1 MGRQMIPSLDGI
13 RALSILI
20 VFAAHAGVSR
30 LIPGGFGVT
39 VFFFLSG
46 FLITSLLIAE
56 HARYGS
62 ISIKGFYL
70 RRIVR
75 LGPPLLVTLAF
86 AALLVVLGVAEGDLD
101 PEKILSHIFFYSNYL
116 IVFSSNF
123 ASNVE
128 GLGILWSLAVEEHFY
143 LFYPWFFLLLAT
155 GKIGLRGLLA
165 ILLVILL
172 WRVFWYV
179 GFGATEEEIYVRT
192 DTRID
197 SLLYGCLLA
206 FMVSDGTAARLFPK
220 KYIYPVLALCGLA
233 LIFTFVF
240 RDPTFRSTL
249 RYSVQGLAL
258 LPMFYYAVTL
268 HDLWLFK
275 PLNWGPVRR
284 IGQYSYTMYLIHF
297 VIIKALVFN
306 GIAVESMPLFVLT
319 AFVLSVVY
327 SALVFEFFEKP
338 LKPLRQRLTG
348 H

>member
-1 MGRQMIPSLDGI
+1 MIPSLDGI
-13 RALSILI
+13 RAVSILI
-20 VFAAHAGVSR
+20 VFASHAGVSR

-46 FLITSLLIAE
+46 FLITSLLIGE
-56 HARYGS
+56 HDRYGS

-75 LGPPLLVTLAF
+75 LAPPLLVTLAF
-86 AALLVVLGVAEGDLD
+86 SALLVVIGLAEGDLA
-101 PEKILSHIFFYSNYL
+101 PETIMSHIFFYSNYL
-116 IVFSSNF
+116 IVFSSSF
-123 ASNVE
+123 ASNVD

-143 LFYPWFFLLLAT
+143 LFYPWFFLLMAN

-172 WRVFWYV
+172 WRVIWYV
-179 GFGATEEEIYVRT
+179 GFGASEEEIYIRT

-206 FMVSDGTAARLFPK
+206 FMVRDGLAVRFFPK
-220 KYIYPVLALCGLA
+220 SRMYPVLVLCGLGL
-233 LIFTFVF
+233 LITFVF

-249 RYSVQGLAL
+249 RYSLQGVAL
-258 LPMFYYAVTL
+258 LPIFYYAVTL
-268 HDLWLFK
+268 HNLWLFK
-275 PLNWGPVRR
+275 PLNWQPVRR
-284 IGQYSYTMYLIHF
+284 IGQYSYTMYLVHF
-297 VIIKALVFN
+297 VVIKALVFN
-306 GIAVESMPLFVLT
+306 GIAVESMPIFVLT
-319 AFVLSVVY
+319 AFLISVVY

-338 LKPLRQRLTG
+338 LKPLRQKLTG